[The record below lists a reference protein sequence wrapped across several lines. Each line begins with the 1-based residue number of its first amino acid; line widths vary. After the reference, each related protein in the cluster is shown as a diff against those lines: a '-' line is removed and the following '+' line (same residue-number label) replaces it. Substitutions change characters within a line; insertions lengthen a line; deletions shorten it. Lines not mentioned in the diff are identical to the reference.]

1 MADALQFSV
10 ILIFAR
16 RAALKGGNRTKL
28 AELQRL
34 ILWGM

>member
-10 ILIFAR
+10 ILIFAQQE
-16 RAALKGGNRTKL
+16 ALRGGNRTKL
-28 AELQRL
+28 AELHRL